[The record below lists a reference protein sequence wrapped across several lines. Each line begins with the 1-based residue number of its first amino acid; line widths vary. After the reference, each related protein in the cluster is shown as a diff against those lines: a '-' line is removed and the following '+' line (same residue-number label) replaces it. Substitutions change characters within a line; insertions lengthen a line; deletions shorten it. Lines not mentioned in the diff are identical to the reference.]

1 MFAATAFLSPC
12 HAAPYIPRLPSVVA
26 CRAFH
31 FSVCRRRNEGAG
43 GKPIED
49 SVTEQDGDAGSH
61 IGTEMLGGRVRG
73 QTTGSYKYRQSR
85 KHVTSALPPVQLPK
99 SFLEQRVTLYSPR
112 RPPTLPRAL
121 AEDLHH
127 EKVSRLYSA
136 GTEAST
142 SQKTYQS
149 LEKYFSMA
157 LTSLQKQHDE
167 MLHDI
172 LTADQQCHQSPGAFD
187 QLLERLLRLND
198 MIIDASWHLVDSLYP
213 CRQAEYVYKVRPF
226 WWWDIYDDPDCPARK
241 FRDQHP
247 DTSTPTLLHFKTDPT
262 LEYPPSHALADLP
275 IDALVH
281 LMRTFINDLGMPP
294 PPNLDSKTIKR
305 PITVLSLSGYG
316 GQAIAEAVGKH
327 IAYDVSADLIQVDA
341 YDLSTLVG
349 DYLGQN
355 WAYSRGAVSMMGFR
369 AAELNGKLVA
379 DPEPPG
385 KQESAEDADSEPI
398 VNGIRA
404 SYSST
409 LDEELQKI
417 KHGTSAC
424 FTRWENLKIEKILDH
439 IIRSADLKRSS
450 PNPRPVIIHVHDI
463 VELSMTLEG
472 SLIINK
478 IRALVD
484 SAWQQGT
491 HIAFLGTSSCEQPS
505 DEYQSAIRELAVGDL
520 VITRRIQPDRA
531 DKHVSKTSG
540 VPTFNL
546 QKADYI
552 AENLANTKRM
562 LGAIH
567 PDLSLQYLEQSL
579 DALKEFYLA
588 TKSFDATSRGPI
600 LPIPQIYQIATAIKT
615 FDSRGNFAR
624 FPAFA
629 RHLAN
634 SPLREKQ
641 VHNSL
646 DEQLPKEKAENAEKS
661 TVEARQIKVNEYEK
675 RISTGQIDPW
685 TIQTTFAD
693 IHAPAETISTLK
705 LLTTLALV
713 RPDAFSY
720 GVLAQDRI
728 PGCLLYGPPGTGKTM
743 LAKAVAKESGAKMLE
758 ISGAS
763 INDKWVGESEK
774 LIRAIFT
781 LAKRIS
787 PCVVFIDEADSLLA
801 SRGASVHR
809 AARREHINQFLKEWD
824 GMEKTTA
831 FIMVATNRPLDLDEA
846 VLRRLPRRILV
857 DLPTRDDRTA
867 ILRLLLRGEM
877 LDESISIDE
886 YADRTTFYSGSDLKN
901 MCVAAAM
908 AAVEEENE
916 AATKH
921 KGPEPFR
928 YPERRILRK
937 AHFEKAIEQ
946 IPASISEDMDSLKM
960 IRKFDREYG
969 NANKGAKKKK
979 VIGFGDLGHGRLDDI
994 GVRRSSQTGEG
1005 EQFPQLAPAGVARP
1019 TRD

>member
-1 MFAATAFLSPC
+1 MLAAAAFLSPC
-12 HAAPYIPRLPSVVA
+12 HAATFIHRLPAVVA
-26 CRAFH
+26 CRALH
-31 FSVCRRRNEGAG
+31 FSACRRRNEGAG

-49 SVTEQDGDAGSH
+49 STITEQDGDAGSH
-61 IGTEMLGGRVRG
+61 VGTEMLGGRVRSQG
-73 QTTGSYKYRQSR
+73 AGSLKYRQSR
-85 KHVTSALPPVQLPK
+85 KHVASALPPVQLPK
-99 SFLEQRVTLYSPR
+99 SFLDQRVTVHSPR
-112 RPPTLPRAL
+112 RPPTLAKAL
-121 AEDLHH
+121 AEDSNH

-136 GTEAST
+136 GAET
-142 SQKTYQS
+142 SQKTYQA
-149 LEKYFSMA
+149 LEKYFSTA
-157 LTSLQKQHDE
+157 LTSLLEQRNK
-167 MLHDI
+167 MLLDY
-172 LTADQQCHQSPGAFD
+172 LTADHQHGRFD
-187 QLLERLLRLND
+187 RDLEYLLERLLRVGD

-241 FRDQHP
+241 LRDQH
-247 DTSTPTLLHFKTDPT
+247 TDANAPIFSHLNAAST
-262 LEYPPSHALADLP
+262 LEYPLSHALADFPL
-275 IDALVH
+275 DALLH
-281 LMRTFINDLGMPP
+281 LSRTVDNDLRTPP
-294 PPNLDSKTIKR
+294 PPSLDSKAIKR
-305 PITVLSLSGYG
+305 PIPILSLSGYG

-327 IAYDVSADLIQVDA
+327 IAYEASADLIQVDA
-341 YDLSTLVG
+341 YDLSTMLG

-369 AAELNGKLVA
+369 AAELNGRLVQ

-385 KQESAEDADSEPI
+385 KQDSAEDADSEPI
-398 VNGIRA
+398 VNSIRA
-404 SYSST
+404 SCST
-409 LDEELQKI
+409 VLEDELQRI
-417 KHGTSAC
+417 KHGNSAC

-439 IIRSADLKRSS
+439 VIRSADLKQSS
-450 PNPRPVIIHVHDI
+450 STPRPLIVHVHDI

-491 HIAFLGTSSCEQPS
+491 QVAFLGTSSCEQPS
-505 DEYQSAIRELAVGDL
+505 EEYQSALRELTVGDL

-531 DKHVSKTSG
+531 DKHVSKTHGS
-540 VPTFNL
+540 PTFNL
-546 QKADYI
+546 QKADYVV
-552 AENLANTKRM
+552 ENLANVRRM
-562 LGAIH
+562 LAAID
-567 PDLSLQYLEQSL
+567 PELNLQYLEQSL
-579 DALKEFYLA
+579 DALQKFYLA
-588 TKSFDATSRGPI
+588 TSSFDATSRGPI
-600 LPIPQIYQIATAIKT
+600 LPMPEIYHIASAIKAY
-615 FDSRGNFAR
+615 DSPRGLAEFPDFAR
-624 FPAFA
+624 Q
-629 RHLAN
+629 LAN
-634 SPLREKQ
+634 NPIRAKQ
-641 VHNSL
+641 VHHGS
-646 DEQLPKEKAENAEKS
+646 DEQLPKESAETTEKS
-661 TVEARQIKVNEYEK
+661 TTEARQMKVNEYEK

-685 TIQTTFAD
+685 TINTTFAD

-801 SRGASVHR
+801 SRGASAHR

-857 DLPTRDDRTA
+857 DLPTRDDRAA
-867 ILRLLLRGEM
+867 IMRLLLRGETV
-877 LDESISIDE
+877 DESVSIDE

-908 AAVEEENE
+908 AAVEEENV
-916 AATKH
+916 AASKH

-937 AHFEKAIEQ
+937 DHFEKAIGQ

-969 NANKGAKKKK
+969 NANKGPKKKK
-979 VIGFGDLGHGRLDDI
+979 KTIGFGDLEPNRLDE
-994 GVRRSSQTGEG
+994 VRIHTREG
-1005 EQFPQLAPAGVARP
+1005 EQCHSRPQG
-1019 TRD
+1019 